1 MLKICVPVKS
11 VYDPNRVVVA
21 RDNLIDFSQMQRKLN
36 DADRN
41 AVELAVQL
49 KEKYSC
55 YACGLSVGPSKDALY
70 EAKAMGLDDVY
81 WIRTEYDVHGTV
93 KAKILARVINKIDKF
108 DLIVTGEASID
119 NYSMQLVPR
128 LAVELG
134 IPFVS
139 RVGKILDLDL
149 QNKILKLIKYGT
161 RHEITYAV
169 KLPAIISVT
178 REINTPRYVPLLRLK
193 QAMSFPIKELSLKD
207 LGLDENELDKYST
220 FTTLRIEPI
229 IIKRRNIVKIFSDK
243 AIKELINLLKE
254 EGIL

>member
-1 MLKICVPVKS
+1 
-11 VYDPNRVVVA
+11 
-21 RDNLIDFSQMQRKLN
+21 
-36 DADRN
+36 
-41 AVELAVQL
+41 
-49 KEKYSC
+49 
-55 YACGLSVGPSKDALY
+55 
-70 EAKAMGLDDVY
+70 MGLDDVY
-81 WIRTEYDVHGTV
+81 WVRTEYDVHGTV
-93 KAKILARVINKIDKF
+93 KAKILARAISKIDKF
-108 DLIVTGEASID
+108 DLIVAGEASID

-149 QNKILKLIKYGT
+149 QNKILKLIRYGT

-207 LGLDENELDKYST
+207 LGLDGNELDKYST
-220 FTTLRIEPI
+220 LAMSRIEPV
-229 IIKRRNIVKIFSDK
+229 IIKRRNIVKNFSDE